1 MIEIELFSDSSQNIK
16 KYKIKGHADFAP
28 YGEDIVCSAVSV
40 LSQTVIMGLVEILEL
55 DENKIFY
62 KIDENTGYLE
72 VELKSIK
79 NKELLKETQ
88 ILLKTFKI
96 GIESIE
102 ENYPRNVNIEYRRC
116 D

>member
-16 KYKIKGHADFAP
+16 KYKIKGHANFAS

-72 VELKSIK
+72 VELKNIK
-79 NKELLKETQ
+79 NEELLKETQ